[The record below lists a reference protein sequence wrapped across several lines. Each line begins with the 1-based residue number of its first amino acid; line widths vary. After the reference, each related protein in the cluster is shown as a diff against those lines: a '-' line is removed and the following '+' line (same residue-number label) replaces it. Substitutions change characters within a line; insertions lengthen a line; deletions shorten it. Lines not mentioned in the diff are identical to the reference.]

1 MRGHTIPFRPDLGLP
16 APPEGRRRPTALI
29 AAIVLAVASAS
40 ALGASV
46 AIAERSA
53 LPGRAAAPPSASP
66 SSSPPTVLPIAPPEE
81 SFRFLDHVVGGEPRR
96 WDSCEGLTYRINV
109 SGAPRGGVDDVTEA
123 VRRASDATGIEFEE
137 FATTS
142 RDPLRHAIKIWHG
155 GTTTPVDIELV
166 WVDHSGFQKILK
178 RFGVKRRAIA
188 IGVPFEGRGESAD
201 EWVGGLI
208 VLDVDVH
215 LPRGFERA
223 DSHGV
228 VLMHELGHVLGLAHV
243 KDPSE
248 VMFSGRARDLRVNDW
263 GPGDLEGLHLVGR
276 EAACSP

>member
-1 MRGHTIPFRPDLGLP
+1 MRRRRRTIPPRPDLGLP
-16 APPEGRRRPTALI
+16 APPEGRRRSTALI
-29 AAIVLAVASAS
+29 AALALAVASAS
-40 ALGASV
+40 ALGASF

-53 LPGRAAAPPSASP
+53 IRERAVTPPSASP
-66 SSSPPTVLPIAPPEE
+66 SASPTGLPIASPEA
-81 SFRFLDHVVGGEPRR
+81 FRFLDHVLGGEPRR
-96 WDSCEGLTYRINV
+96 WDSCEGLTYRINI
-109 SGAPRGGVDDVTEA
+109 SGAPRGAVEDVTEA

-137 FATTS
+137 FATTT
-142 RDPLRHAIKIWHG
+142 RDPFRHAIKIWYG
-155 GTTTPVDIELV
+155 GIATPVDIELV
-166 WVDHSGFQKILK
+166 WVEHSEFVRILK
-178 RFGVKRRAIA
+178 RFGVRRRAIA

-228 VLMHELGHVLGLAHV
+228 VVMHELGHVLGLAHV

-263 GPGDLEGLHLVGR
+263 GPGDLEGLRRVGR
-276 EAACSP
+276 EAACNP